1 MDEDIK
7 PGLSVSCPVFN
18 FTGYIW
24 ADATHAATPGLCP
37 ATPTTLSP
45 PGYSQKLRNG
55 ISWLGPGLHL
65 VPTLE
70 STTLPREGDK
80 ARGLRVNRSLFSKR
94 KSECD
99 HHENRKLASE
109 GNDQRHATIHPVAF
123 RDLLTPFFPFIQF
136 QQYPC
141 NYATYIPKLNHSLPR
156 QPKITSSFCVQL
168 QDQGLWVLQIPLNEV
183 WLHPRA

>member
-1 MDEDIK
+1 MRTSN
-7 PGLSVSCPVFN
+7 LVSPSPALFSTLLDT
-18 FTGYIW
+18 FGQ
-24 ADATHAATPGLCP
+24 TP
-37 ATPTTLSP
+37 PTQPLQVYVPPPQPLSP
-45 PGYSQKLRNG
+45 RWG
-55 ISWLGPGLHL
+55 ILESSEMECHGWGPGLHL

-80 ARGLRVNRSLFSKR
+80 ARSLRFNRSLFSKR

-109 GNDQRHATIHPVAF
+109 GNDQRHATIRPVAF

-168 QDQGLWVLQIPLNEV
+168 QDQGLWVIQIPLNEV
-183 WLHPRA
+183 WLHPRV